1 MVSFTTLSG
10 TSAGRCIMD
19 SRKHMSFSVAYLDT
33 DTCCSPLSWFAVV
46 PYSNTGAEGGL
57 SELSKYEDITKKAI
71 RQRDCR
77 GFFGS
82 SLSHAAWRAFLIDN
96 VSLSHRHR
104 HFSHSHPNIPPST
117 PLLPPPPPPSTPATP
132 PIPSQPPPAATAA
145 TPQSLRPLSP
155 QRSSSLSEINR
166 IFNDSII
173 PVCVYQ

>member
-77 GFFGS
+77 GFLDLHYHTLPEEHS
-82 SLSHAAWRAFLIDN
+82 SLTMYLCLTGTVIFLILIPI
-96 VSLSHRHR
+96 SLPLPLFYHHHHHHQRRQH
-104 HFSHSHPNIPPST
+104 HQYHPNHHQQQQQQHHNRSDPFPHNAL
-117 PLLPPPPPPSTPATP
+117 PLF
-132 PIPSQPPPAATAA
+132 QK
-145 TPQSLRPLSP
+145 
-155 QRSSSLSEINR
+155 
-166 IFNDSII
+166 
-173 PVCVYQ
+173 